1 MRRLSNTCLGIAAAL
16 FLCSAGDSS
25 APAYAAQLSNKIVRV
40 GILTDMSG
48 SYSDISGPGA
58 VEAAKMAVE
67 DFGGTM
73 FGVPIEVVV
82 ADNHNKADIGLAK
95 GREWHE
101 VGGVYA
107 IFERAGSSR
116 V

>member
-1 MRRLSNTCLGIAAAL
+1 MRRLSSTCLGIAAAL
-16 FLCSAGDSS
+16 LMCSAGDSS
-25 APAYAAQLSNKIVRV
+25 APAYAAELSNNIVRV

-82 ADNHNKADIGLAK
+82 AIRTKPTSDWQ
-95 GREWHE
+95 R
-101 VGGVYA
+101 
-107 IFERAGSSR
+107 RANGMKSAAWMRFSK
-116 V
+116 